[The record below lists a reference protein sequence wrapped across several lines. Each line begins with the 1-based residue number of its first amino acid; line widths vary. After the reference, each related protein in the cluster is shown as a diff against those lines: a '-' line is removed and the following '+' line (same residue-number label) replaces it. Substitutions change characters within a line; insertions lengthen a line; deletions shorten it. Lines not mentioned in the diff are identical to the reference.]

1 MRTRLEA
8 HGSVP
13 ARATAQLGNYWTL
26 IGARGKAETLA
37 QLHQALGAARRQQ
50 DLSAQANVLQAI
62 GAVQQFR
69 KDTTAALGSY
79 QQALG
84 LFRAIGDR
92 LGEANVLQAI
102 GAVQQFR
109 KDTTAALGSY
119 QQALGLFRAIGDR
132 LDEANVLQAIGA
144 VQQFRKDTTAA
155 LGSYQQA
162 LGLFRAIGDP
172 EQSQTLLHQALAIR
186 EAINDVYSSGADLG
200 NYGIALLQRGRNAEA
215 PLYLERARALFAAR
229 GIEELLPQMDALIAQ
244 ARNGT

>member
-50 DLSAQANVLQAI
+50 DLSAQ
-62 GAVQQFR
+62 
-69 KDTTAALGSY
+69 
-79 QQALG
+79 
-84 LFRAIGDR
+84 
-92 LGEANVLQAI
+92 
-102 GAVQQFR
+102 
-109 KDTTAALGSY
+109 
-119 QQALGLFRAIGDR
+119 
-132 LDEANVLQAIGA
+132 ANVLQAIGA